1 MKPGHH
7 LLLLLISGWAWVAAW
22 IGPASPAQQ
31 AGAAALQAP
40 RPGEALQGVIA
51 ILGSTQVDGFVSA
64 ELAFAYSRDTSGTWF
79 ILARSEK
86 PVENGFLASW
96 DTTTIT
102 DSNYELRLTV
112 RLQDGSSQ
120 VVQLSGLRVRNYTP
134 VETPTPPAQ
143 PTAAA
148 SPAATAAPTLTPTPT
163 PVRPTP
169 TRLATNPAQVLPG
182 DIQNGFLWGGLVAFS
197 LFAVLGIYLGL
208 QFLIRHRAG

>member
-1 MKPGHH
+1 MKPIF
-7 LLLLLISGWAWVAAW
+7 LFLLLISGWAWLAAW
-22 IGPASPAQQ
+22 FSPTSSAQQ
-31 AGAAALQAP
+31 AGAAAIQSP
-40 RPGEALQGVIA
+40 RPGEALQGVLA

-79 ILARSEK
+79 SLAQSQK

-120 VVQLSGLRVRNYTP
+120 VVQVSGLRVRNYTS

-143 PTAAA
+143 PSAAA
-148 SPAATAAPTLTPTPT
+148 SPAVTATLTLTPTPT

-169 TRLATNPAQVLPG
+169 TRLATNPAKMLPG
-182 DIQNGFLWGGLVAFS
+182 DIQNGFLWGGLAAFS
-197 LFAVLGIYLGL
+197 FFAVLGIYLGL
-208 QFLIRHRAG
+208 QSLIRHRAG